1 MAYSKSFKGGEVYFD
16 SRKEY
21 IEKVIVKVLKDN
33 YDSEINEKTTAKLL
47 NDFDD
52 FFEQV
57 EDEYEYEIEDKL
69 AELSAERDYEED

>member
-1 MAYSKSFKGGEVYFD
+1 MAYTIKFNGGEIYFD

-21 IEKVIVKVLKDN
+21 IEKVFVKVLKEN

-47 NDFDD
+47 SDFDD

-57 EDEYEYEIEDKL
+57 EDEYEYEIKDKL